1 LQVSSKDNTN
11 IEGMYESTYKFLN
24 HVRGVL

>member
-1 LQVSSKDNTN
+1 VSSKDNTN